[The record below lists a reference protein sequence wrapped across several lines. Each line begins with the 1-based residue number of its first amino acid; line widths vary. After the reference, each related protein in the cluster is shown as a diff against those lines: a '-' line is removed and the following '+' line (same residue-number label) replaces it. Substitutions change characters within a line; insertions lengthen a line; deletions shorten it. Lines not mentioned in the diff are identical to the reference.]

1 MLPRPLTEEE
11 DIARAMEDQPAWARA
26 LWATPQRRLLLSLG
40 VLAVGAWI
48 LVSAL
53 SDPDEFFSRGQM
65 AAGFLAAPLLVFMFG
80 LQAIEAI
87 GDIVHNRKCHP
98 GLPSRRAVARRARP
112 SAHRPLPRRHGPA
125 PHGADRLS
133 TAPSGVSEV

>member
-26 LWATPQRRLLLSLG
+26 LWATAQRRLLLSLG
-40 VLAVGAWI
+40 VLAVGAWM

-53 SDPDEFFSRGQM
+53 SGPDEFFSRGRM

-80 LQAIEAI
+80 LQAVEAI
-87 GDIVHNRKCHP
+87 GDIVHQRNSIPVFHRVGRWLGGR
-98 GLPSRRAVARRARP
+98 GLPLMGLYLVVMV
-112 SAHRPLPRRHGPA
+112 LLLTVLI
-125 PHGADRLS
+125 D
-133 TAPSGVSEV
+133 